1 MLFLYGKPGLTR
13 HHIYYY
19 LLTKCFLSRLGMSAP
34 KSKLTYE
41 GFVSLFEEGRP
52 ESYSLAP
59 QDVGVPQ
66 LTNASLNAEDAMT
79 KLRNKVIAN
88 QATLYKVRKC
98 CQNFVHK

>member
-1 MLFLYGKPGLTR
+1 
-13 HHIYYY
+13 
-19 LLTKCFLSRLGMSAP
+19 MSAP

-52 ESYSLAP
+52 ESYNLAP

-66 LTNASLNAEDAMT
+66 LTSASLSAEDAMT

-88 QATLYKVRKC
+88 QATLYKVRRLIKI
-98 CQNFVHK
+98 FLATFSLVKVFF

>member
-1 MLFLYGKPGLTR
+1 MLIPHVKPGHLAG
-13 HHIYYY
+13 H
-19 LLTKCFLSRLGMSAP
+19 LLTSCFLSRLGMSAP

-98 CQNFVHK
+98 CQNFVRK